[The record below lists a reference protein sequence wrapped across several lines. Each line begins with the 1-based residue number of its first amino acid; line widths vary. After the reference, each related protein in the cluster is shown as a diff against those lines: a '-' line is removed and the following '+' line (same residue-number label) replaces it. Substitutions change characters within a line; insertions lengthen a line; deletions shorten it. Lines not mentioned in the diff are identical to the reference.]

1 MISKDCMVS
10 SMSIIPTC
18 HDAMRSSGQTISWD
32 GSSVNGIHAHAN
44 CARTFLMKTS
54 NFLTELKRRKVYRV
68 AAVYGVVSWL
78 LPDYANVTGPF
89 YAK

>member
-1 MISKDCMVS
+1 
-10 SMSIIPTC
+10 
-18 HDAMRSSGQTISWD
+18 
-32 GSSVNGIHAHAN
+32 
-44 CARTFLMKTS
+44 MKTS